1 MNIRT
6 RLWALTFATLLP
18 MAIFGAVGA
27 YMLVQRERDSFERAA
42 LNRVGALTTSIDAEL
57 RASITPLEMLAR
69 SPLLDGDDLIAF
81 RAEAERAL
89 EGRRGDW
96 SNIVVSHPDTAQM
109 LLNLLV
115 PSGAPLFKTLDP
127 ASVFESAKS
136 QRPAIGSVV
145 TGDVLKRPL
154 FTVRVPVLRD
164 GKVKYMVS
172 AVVETSVI
180 SRLVQQ
186 HGIPSAWA
194 VAVLDNNYGFVMR
207 QPLPETGL
215 GSPSES
221 LKKALDSAPQGFQ
234 RGQLLD
240 GSEIYRAFQ
249 RSSLSRWSASMAAPR
264 SVVEES
270 LNGVYVLVAGFAGAA
285 LLGLWIAWWLASRI
299 SQPIAALAR
308 AAPALGRGE
317 ALALPPAGSSV
328 DEVSELARA
337 LGESAVAIRVRE
349 ERQRLAEQALR
360 AADRAKDEFLA
371 MLGHELRNP
380 LASVSNAAQLL
391 KMARNQPQVLENVS
405 AILGRQVEQMTR
417 LVDDLLE
424 VGRVTGGKV
433 RLQCEPLDL
442 GVVVVQ
448 LLEAWKHGGRFL
460 HHEVSTELLSV
471 WVSADRARIE
481 QVFSNLLD
489 NALKYTPAGGQI
501 RISLRAERAHAIL
514 EISDTGLGMPTE
526 LIDRVFDLFVQG
538 ERSLARELGGLGI
551 GLTMVKRL
559 VELHGGTVH
568 ARSDGPNHG
577 ATFTVELPAIERPQ
591 ALAAGGTPVTLKA
604 RPRRVLIIE
613 DDDDARETLAE
624 LLRLGGHQVS
634 VARSGVE
641 GVALAGSLAPEF
653 VLIDIGLPDIDGY
666 EVARRLR
673 NNPATASLRL
683 IAVTGYGMQED
694 RRAALAAGFNEHL
707 AKPVELE
714 SLRTLLSEPAAAA

>member
-1 MNIRT
+1 
-6 RLWALTFATLLP
+6 

-27 YMLVQRERDSFERAA
+27 YMLVQRERDSFER
-42 LNRVGALTTSIDAEL
+42 GALDRVRALMTAIDAEL

-69 SPLLDGDDLIAF
+69 SPLLDGDDLTAF

-115 PSGAPLFKTLDP
+115 PPGAPLFKTLDP

-136 QRPAIGSVV
+136 QRPTIGSVV
-145 TGDVLKRPL
+145 TGGVLNRPL

-164 GKVKYMVS
+164 GKVKYVLS
-172 AVVETSVI
+172 AVVETPVI
-180 SRLVQQ
+180 NRLVERQ
-186 HGIPSAWA
+186 GIPTPWA
-194 VAVLDNNYGFVMR
+194 IAVLDNNNAFVMR
-207 QPLPETGL
+207 RPLPETSL

-221 LKKALDSAPQGFQ
+221 LKKALDSAPQGFL

-270 LNGVYVLVAGFAGAA
+270 LNGVYVLVAGFIGAA
-285 LLGLWIAWWLASRI
+285 MLGLWIAWWLASRI
-299 SQPIAALAR
+299 SAPIAALAK

-317 ALALPPAGSSV
+317 TSALPPAGSV

-337 LGESAVAIRVRE
+337 LGESAVAIRDRE
-349 ERQRLAEQALR
+349 ERQRQAEHALR

-391 KMARNQPQVLENVS
+391 KMAQNQPQVLENVS
-405 AILGRQVEQMTR
+405 AILGRQVEHMTR

-433 RLQCEPLDL
+433 RLQREPLDL
-442 GVVVVQ
+442 ATTVVQ
-448 LLEAWKHGGRFL
+448 WLDAWRNDGRFL
-460 HHEVSTELLSV
+460 HHDVSTELQSV

-489 NALKYTPAGGQI
+489 NAIKYTPAGGQI
-501 RISLRAERAHAIL
+501 RISLRAEGANAIL
-514 EISDTGLGMPTE
+514 EISDTGLGMPPE
-526 LIDRVFDLFVQG
+526 LIGRVFDLFVQG
-538 ERSLARELGGLGI
+538 ERTLAREPGGLGI

-559 VELHGGTVH
+559 VELHGGT
-568 ARSDGPNHG
+568 AQAKSGGPNHG

-591 ALAAGGTPVTLKA
+591 ALTAVETSATTTA
-604 RPRRVLIIE
+604 IPRRILIIE
-613 DDDDARETLAE
+613 DDDDARDTLAE
-624 LLRLGGHQVS
+624 LLRLGNHQVF
-634 VARSGVE
+634 VARSGAD
-641 GVALAGSLAPEF
+641 GVALACSLAPEF
-653 VLIDIGLPDIDGY
+653 VLVDIGLPDIDGY

-673 NNPATASLRL
+673 SNPATAHLRL

-694 RRAALAAGFNEHL
+694 RRSALAAGFDEHL

-714 SLRTLLSEPAAAA
+714 SLKTLLSGAMTPWVA